1 MLSAPPKNMIN
12 LKAKIEKIFQDNI
25 KYANPNQAVNQAD
38 SLDALSKDLYADSKR
53 FIYELLQ
60 NADDSAVGDIFV
72 NVWIKIIDNKLIV
85 AHSGKPFDE
94 RDIQGICN
102 INNGTKKSDITK
114 TGYKGIGFKSVF
126 GQSQKV
132 IIFTNSEYFK
142 FDADYKH
149 DWKWEESSQDIWE
162 KENDR
167 KFQYPWQ
174 IIPIY
179 LQPNEIET
187 NIHEYLQSV
196 KATVATVIEL
206 KNNKDIID
214 SLKELSQKTNMYLFL
229 KKISNIFFD
238 TEQSVNIS
246 IDRKADGV
254 IHLKCNNNQST
265 WLSKTF
271 ETSIPEEIKKALSCD
286 PNIPDKFKNIEKV
299 DLTLSAQV
307 KDGSIVKLHHTEK
320 LLYSYLPTDET
331 KYNLPVLVNAS
342 FLTTANR
349 ESLHVDSIWN
359 QWLFTQIG
367 TKLFEWIAE
376 LVHSEYQY
384 QAYNLL
390 PNKIISNTLG
400 EQFNKAMDIALETI
414 AFVTVK
420 NGNLVKI
427 KDSIID
433 FTFLSDK
440 DYVGEEPIKKLLKA
454 EDKYFTTN
462 TGFGQKL
469 KELGATPFEWKNVAN
484 LLSSDFFKKN
494 QSPKKNIDL
503 INHFYY
509 LNNHESF
516 NDLKTED
523 IKKISFILDHKGI
536 LCVPQQICF
545 PSVEDTKWNDQTTT
559 LSFVHE
565 DIQIWLRNKP
575 DIKNWLESLGVTEKT
590 DTTYIEQIII
600 PNIKTYITNENA
612 ISAMQDLFRLYE
624 KGDLKKDLI
633 ERLSTIRLLT
643 KNGSLKPANECHL
656 SNLYDP
662 RFAIEEILDFDIF
675 VNNKYCIDE
684 NNRSSWK
691 HFFKMMG
698 VKESTTIISNPQKI
712 NKKYFINA
720 GYKSEYFNTD
730 DKVFKPFQ
738 STFTADTFS
747 NITTINYIED
757 TQVSIKFS
765 FEFWKDFIA
774 NNEPSEI
781 LNDVTAFWGHEGKAG
796 RINGDQVSNYI
807 PWYIKNIACIPAI
820 DGNCYSSPNIFLNT
834 QEIMDIGGNYLPVF
848 DGIELSS
855 DWRFFFS
862 FKTQLKLED
871 YLSILN
877 KISKDIKDDG
887 VVKKANIQR
896 VNLIYKDLLN
906 QCINWGEDEI
916 EIVKKWSE
924 SNKLLNTCNQFTE
937 CDSLKYFIDGN
948 ESIFQDQFPFISIN
962 AENRQHSNL
971 EILLNN
977 LSIQILRQS
986 DFKLITFDTSE
997 CIELKEHLKNIIPY
1011 FRIWIEYDVNND
1023 TETFRKLEDLQSN
1036 INILNINHA
1045 TELKIQYSEIN
1056 FTKNTNVHFDQKE
1069 IYVTKPWSSNS
1080 VLLTLSTQLCR
1091 FLGLQGHDKKLDF
1104 LLRSKIDEIQK
1115 YFFQENISVPEEVLN
1130 QHISHDQNIVT
1141 STSSYTKPS
1150 SFNTLSA
1157 QIKNKEV
1164 PTDYYHI
1171 SEADLEKLRYVE
1183 SIISRSVEN
1192 VIKHL
1197 KTLNEYDCSNHYEIA
1212 KSIIGGVKKYGHEI
1226 TIVARPSDN
1235 NQVLLFYTSE
1245 FDVLSHVDAEFWCE
1259 DGKKPPK
1266 QIRIGQLLNQTGIN
1280 RIPIKHMS
1288 FSIEDIESNLKT
1300 KSQNL
1305 DFDAIPFTP
1314 EKTARIMASF
1324 ANTDGGKI
1332 VFGLKENSIDSTEV
1346 VGLSEDFD
1354 VMDIVQKSISMLS
1367 PTPTVNYEWAII
1379 DERKIFLIEVEKE
1392 YEKNILFNNAKYIR
1406 KGIDSIL
1413 EKETITKLTINKP
1426 NIEKT
1431 YAIIISIENYTDR
1444 GEKTIQPVKY
1454 AHNDAL
1460 EFRDILINK
1469 MNVRENEIY
1478 FFADSKALK
1487 ADLENELKGIFFQL
1501 TENDR
1506 LIFYYAGHGFHNGAT
1521 NFLTTYDS
1529 YPSNLFDT
1537 SVSLRDIL
1545 LDPLQKS
1552 HCKNAL
1558 VFIDACAQHIQAE
1571 NQRNNIFNINDEQFM
1586 LIVSDFPSYSVFLSC
1601 RKGQKSYSCDSL
1613 KHGVWT
1619 HYLIKALSGE
1629 AQEAFDHNEHA
1640 FITDKSLRDYLS
1652 INVSQYVKDKLG
1664 YDQNPNAILESGY
1677 ENVIF

>member
-1 MLSAPPKNMIN
+1 MIN

-25 KYANPNQAVNQAD
+25 RYANPNQAVNQAD

-60 NADDSAVGDIFV
+60 NADDSAVDDIFV
-72 NVWIKIIDNKLIV
+72 NVWIKIIDNNLIV

-126 GQSQKV
+126 GQSRKV

-149 DWKWEESSQDIWE
+149 DWTWKEQPQDIWE

-179 LQPNEIET
+179 LQSNEIET

-196 KATVATVIEL
+196 EATVATVIEL

-246 IDRKADGV
+246 IDRKDNGE
-254 IHLKCNNNQST
+254 IHLKCNDNYQST
-265 WLSKTF
+265 WLSKVF
-271 ETSIPEEIKKALSCD
+271 EISIPEEIKNAIYYDL
-286 PNIPDKFKNIEKV
+286 NIPDKFKNIEKV

-331 KYNLPVLVNAS
+331 KYNLPVLVNTS

-349 ESLHVDSIWN
+349 ESLHTDSIWN

-367 TKLFEWIAE
+367 TKLFEWVAE

-390 PNKIISNTLG
+390 PNKIISDTLG
-400 EQFNKAMDIALETI
+400 EQFNKAIDIALETI

-440 DYVGEEPIKKLLKA
+440 DYVGEEPIKKLLTK

-469 KELGATPFEWKNVAN
+469 KELGATPFEWKNVAD
-484 LLSSDFFKKN
+484 LLSSDFFQKN
-494 QSPKKNIDL
+494 HSSNKNIDL
-503 INHFYY
+503 INHFHY

-516 NDLKTED
+516 NDLKAED
-523 IKKISFILDHKGI
+523 IKKLSFIIDHKEV

-643 KNGSLKPANECHL
+643 KKGNLKPANECHL
-656 SNLYDP
+656 SNFYDP

-698 VKESTTIISNPQKI
+698 VKESTTIISFPKKI
-712 NKKYFINA
+712 NKNDFITA
-720 GYKSEYFNTD
+720 RYKSEYFNAD
-730 DKVFKPFQ
+730 DKKFKPLH
-738 STFTADTFS
+738 STFSADTFS
-747 NITTINYIED
+747 NITTINYIEA
-757 TQVSIKFS
+757 TQLSIKFS

-781 LNDVTAFWGHEGKAG
+781 SNDVTAFWGHEGKPG
-796 RINGDQVSNYI
+796 QINGDQVSNYI

-820 DGNCYSSPNIFLNT
+820 DGNCYSSLNIFLNT
-834 QEIMDIGGNYLPVF
+834 QEIIDIGGNYLPVF
-848 DGIELSS
+848 DGLVLSS
-855 DWRFFFS
+855 DWRSFFN

-871 YLSILN
+871 YLSILS
-877 KISKDIKDDG
+877 KVSKDINDDG
-887 VVKKANIQR
+887 VIKKTNIQR

-948 ESIFQDQFPFISIN
+948 ESIFQDQFPFISLN
-962 AENRQHSNL
+962 AENRQHPRL
-971 EILLNN
+971 ETLLNY
-977 LSIQILRQS
+977 LGIQLLRQS
-986 DFKLITFDTSE
+986 DFELIPIDKSK
-997 CIELKEHLKNIIPY
+997 CIELEKHLTNIIPY
-1011 FRIWIEYDVNND
+1011 FRIWIEHDVNNNI
-1023 TETFRKLEDLQSN
+1023 ETLRALEDLQSN
-1036 INILNINHA
+1036 INKLSINHA
-1045 TELKIQYSEIN
+1045 TELKIQYADIN
-1056 FTKNTNVHFDQKE
+1056 FTKDTNVHFDRDE
-1069 IYVTKPWSSNS
+1069 VYVTNPWYSNS
-1080 VLLTLSTQLCR
+1080 VLLTLPTQLCR
-1091 FLGLQGHDKKLDF
+1091 FLSLQGHDKKLDF
-1104 LLRSKIDEIQK
+1104 LLRSKIEEIQK
-1115 YFFQENISVPEEVLN
+1115 YFLQEDITISEEILSQYTHQTQN
-1130 QHISHDQNIVT
+1130 QNHQTITSISA
-1141 STSSYTKPS
+1141 SKSSLATHKNVS
-1150 SFNTLSA
+1150 SEYF
-1157 QIKNKEV
+1157 
-1164 PTDYYHI
+1164 HM
-1171 SEADLEKLRYVE
+1171 SEADLEKFRYAE
-1183 SIISRSVEN
+1183 SIISRSMEN
-1192 VIKHL
+1192 ILQYLSTH
-1197 KTLNEYDCSNHYEIA
+1197 NDYDCTNHYEITN
-1212 KSIIGGVKKYGHEI
+1212 SIIGGIKKNGHEI
-1226 TIVARPSDN
+1226 AIVARPSDN
-1235 NQVLLFYTSE
+1235 NQVILYDGSE
-1245 FDVLSHVDAEFWCE
+1245 FDVLSHVDAEFWHE
-1259 DGKKPPK
+1259 DGETPPR
-1266 QIRIGQLLNQTGIN
+1266 QIRIGQLITQLDIN
-1280 RIPIKHMS
+1280 RIPIRKVNIS
-1288 FSIEDIESNLKT
+1288 TNNLTASLKA
-1300 KSQNL
+1300 KSKVL
-1305 DFDAIPFTP
+1305 DFDVIPFVP
-1314 EKTARIMASF
+1314 AKMARVIASF

-1332 VFGLKENSIDSTEV
+1332 MFGVKEITTNSVEIVGLDINIDV
-1346 VGLSEDFD
+1346 VG
-1354 VMDIVQKSISMLS
+1354 MVQKAISMLS
-1367 PTPTVNYEWAII
+1367 HIPIINYEWVHV
-1379 DERKIFLIEVEKE
+1379 EGKNIFLIEVEKQNNH
-1392 YEKNILFNNAKYIR
+1392 NILLNDMKYIR
-1406 KGIDSIL
+1406 AGISSIL
-1413 EKETITKLTINKP
+1413 EKGDSNKKIL
-1426 NIEKT
+1426 NTLDIKRT
-1431 YAIIISIENYTDR
+1431 FAIIISIENYAPR
-1444 GEKTIQPVKY
+1444 GEKTISPVKY
-1454 AHNDAL
+1454 ANNDAL
-1460 EFRDILINK
+1460 AFKRLLINS
-1469 MNVRENEIY
+1469 MNVKEEDIY
-1478 FFADSKALK
+1478 SFTDSQALSS
-1487 ADLENELKGIFFQL
+1487 DLKNGLKSIFFQL

-1506 LIFYYAGHGFHNGAT
+1506 LVFYYAGHGFHNGIT
-1521 NFLTTYDS
+1521 NYLTTYDT
-1529 YPSNLFDT
+1529 YPSNLLDT
-1537 SVSLRDIL
+1537 TVSLREIL
-1545 LDPLQKS
+1545 LDPLKGTY
-1552 HCKNAL
+1552 CKNAL
-1558 VFIDACAQHIQAE
+1558 IFIDSCAEHLQKDGH
-1571 NQRNNIFNINDEQFM
+1571 RNTVFNIDDEEFM
-1586 LIVSDFPSYSVFLSC
+1586 LIASEFPSYSIFLSC
-1601 RKGQKSYSCDSL
+1601 QTGESSFSCDKL

-1619 HYLIKALSGE
+1619 YHLIKALSE
-1629 AQEAFDHNEHA
+1629 EVKKSNNCT
-1640 FITDKSLRDYLS
+1640 FITDKLLRDYLS
-1652 INVSQYVKDKLG
+1652 IHVSKYVNEQLHQS
-1664 YDQNPNAILESGY
+1664 QNPKAILESSY
-1677 ENVIF
+1677 ENIII